1 MVPAPPPC
9 EDQPPWSLP
18 SEHEADTEVHDMLV
32 GEEVT
37 LRPFL
42 PDDLA
47 KIGEWINSPRAYG
60 PYTGFRF
67 RSIRDLEKQFDEDGL
82 IGADRAHLV
91 AGAGDVEV
99 CGLASMWAPV
109 PGFEIREV
117 QVLVP
122 DPELRKTDVESR
134 MLRALTHYIFCS
146 FAVNR
151 VQAHAVAADERTREV
166 LEAAGMT
173 REGTLK
179 GTYLLN
185 GKYEDESIFALIRS
199 EWESHGHY
207 AKLREIFL
215 QQPEPSH
222 GSFGFVRDK
231 RK

>member
-1 MVPAPPPC
+1 
-9 EDQPPWSLP
+9 
-18 SEHEADTEVHDMLV
+18 MLV
-32 GEEVT
+32 GEDVT

-47 KIGEWINSPRAYG
+47 KVGEWLNSPRAYG
-60 PYTGFRF
+60 PFTGFRF

-91 AGAGDVEV
+91 AGAGSVDV

-109 PGFEIREV
+109 PGFDIREV

-122 DPELRKTDVESR
+122 DPEMRKTDVESR
-134 MLRALTHYIFCS
+134 MLRALIHYVFCS
-146 FAVNR
+146 FPVNR
-151 VQAHAVAADERTREV
+151 VQAHAVAADDRTGSI

-173 REGTLK
+173 REGTLR

-185 GKYEDESIFALIRS
+185 GRYEDEMICSLIRGDG
-199 EWESHGHY
+199 ESHERY
-207 AKLREIFL
+207 VKLREIFL

-222 GSFGFVRDK
+222 GAFGFVRDK